1 MYMHMHMHESR
12 FKYHQII
19 LNHLLL
25 TVSVT
30 PLQVE
35 FLATA
40 EILHRTRYS
49 AACRSA
55 SRLARSPPPRGL
67 SRALGPWLP
76 IANGEN
82 IITIPMTHEHWRLP
96 THYARLR
103 LYGYG
108 LKCKFSKLSACYR
121 IPLLQL

>member
-40 EILHRTRYS
+40 VDPTQNTLQ
-49 AACRSA
+49 RSM
-55 SRLARSPPPRGL
+55 S
-67 SRALGPWLP
+67 
-76 IANGEN
+76 
-82 IITIPMTHEHWRLP
+82 
-96 THYARLR
+96 
-103 LYGYG
+103 
-108 LKCKFSKLSACYR
+108 
-121 IPLLQL
+121 